1 MFQECHRLLAGV
13 SKDFVLHGLARP
25 GMSDLIERIINEEG
39 RQNKRVCPLRPRLVL
54 WLVIAMSLYRDCSII
69 NVFERLVSIV
79 KEREPRLYRGTV
91 TQEAICKARARL
103 GFLPLM
109 RLHEELVRNWKSA
122 KERFHGLRVVGIDGS
137 EFTIPDTEEN
147 EEIYGR
153 HRNHRG
159 PAAYPSLRGL
169 FKVDVASHRICKCF
183 FFPRVLHEST
193 PLRPLLKTLVPGD
206 LLLMDRGLTSF
217 LAIHTCINQG
227 ANFLLRVSGSWKP
240 KFLRK
245 LGNGDTLMRFKACK
259 VARQSLPAADKDI
272 TYDLRVIEFTVGK
285 GKLVRLVT
293 DLMDPDKYPAI
304 ELAELYHQ
312 RWECEIAYKQLK
324 SQLVAVTASKQQTHF
339 RSKTPVGVMQEAWG
353 MVLAHTL
360 IRELMM
366 DGAELAGIS
375 PTVLSLT
382 DSLEVIKLSLR
393 NFHAGGR
400 RHRAALRRKLIQQ
413 ISECRI
419 DRPRRNRQ
427 CPRVVKRK
435 MSNFRLKRPGDRAGP
450 LDKEIRFKL

>member
-1 MFQECHRLLAGV
+1 MFQEGHRLLAGV
-13 SKDFVLHGLARP
+13 SKDFVIHGLAQP
-25 GMSDLIERIINEEG
+25 GMSKLVERTIREAG

-54 WLVIAMSLYRDCSII
+54 WLVVAMSLYRDCSII
-69 NVFERLVSIV
+69 NVFERLVALV
-79 KEREPRLYRGTV
+79 KDREPRLYRGTV
-91 TQEAICKARARL
+91 TQEALCKARVRL

-109 RLHEELVRNWKSA
+109 HLHEKLVEDWKPVP
-122 KERFHGLRVVGIDGS
+122 ETFYGLRVTGIDGS
-137 EFTIPDTEEN
+137 EFTTPDTEAN

-153 HRNHRG
+153 HQSNRG
-159 PAAYPSLRGL
+159 PAAYPSVRAL
-169 FKVDVASHRICKCF
+169 FKVDVASHRISSCA
-183 FFPRVLHEST
+183 FFPCTLHEST
-193 PLRPLLKTLVPGD
+193 PLRPMLKTLGPGD

-217 LAIHTCINQG
+217 LSIHTCINQG
-227 ANFLLRVSGSWKP
+227 ANFVLRFSKVWKP

-259 VARQSLPAADKDI
+259 GAQQNLPAKDKDV

-285 GKLVRLVT
+285 GEQVRLVT
-293 DLMDPDKYPAI
+293 DLVDPDKYPAI
-304 ELAELYHQ
+304 ELAALYHQ

-360 IRELMM
+360 VRELMM
-366 DGAELAGIS
+366 EGAEVAGVS
-375 PTVLSLT
+375 PTELSLT

-393 NFHAGGR
+393 DFHACGCR
-400 RHRAALRRKLIQQ
+400 RRAKLREKLIQQ
-413 ISECRI
+413 IGECLI
-419 DRPRRNRQ
+419 DRPRRKRQ

-435 MSNFRLKRPGDRAGP
+435 MSNFRLKRPGDRDGP
-450 LDKEIRFKL
+450 LDTEIRFKI

>member
-1 MFQECHRLLAGV
+1 MFQEGHRLLAGV
-13 SKDFVLHGLARP
+13 SKDFVLHGLAQP
-25 GMSDLIERIINEEG
+25 GMRELVDRIIEEAG
-39 RQNKRVCPLRPRLVL
+39 RQSKRVCPLRPRLIL

-69 NVFERLVSIV
+69 NAFERLVATV
-79 KEREPRLYRGTV
+79 KDKEPRLFRGTV
-91 TQEAICKARARL
+91 TQEAIGKARGRL

-109 RLHEELVRNWKSA
+109 HLHEELVEDWKPVP
-122 KERFHGLRVVGIDGS
+122 ETFYGLCVVGIDGS
-137 EFTIPDTEEN
+137 EFTIPDTEAN

-153 HRNHRG
+153 HKSDRG
-159 PAAYPSLRGL
+159 PAAYPSVKGL
-169 FKVDVASHRICKCF
+169 FKVDVASHRISNCA
-183 FFPRVLHEST
+183 FFPCTLHEST
-193 PLRPLLKTLVPGD
+193 PLRPMLKTLGPGD

-217 LAIHTCINQG
+217 LSIHTCINQG
-227 ANFLLRVSGSWKP
+227 ANFVLRFAGNWKP

-245 LGNGDTLMRFKACK
+245 LGNGDTLMRFKASN
-259 VARQSLPAADKDI
+259 VARQNLPVADRDV
-272 TYDLRVIEFTVGK
+272 TYDLRVVEFNVGK
-285 GKLVRLVT
+285 GELVRLVT
-293 DLMDPDKYPAI
+293 DLVDPDRYPSI

-360 IRELMM
+360 VRELMM
-366 DGAELAGIS
+366 EGAEVAGVT
-375 PTVLSLT
+375 PTELSLT

-393 NFHAGGR
+393 DFHAGGSR
-400 RHRAALRRKLIQQ
+400 RRAKLRKELIQE
-413 ISECRI
+413 IGGCLI
-419 DRPRRNRQ
+419 DRPRRKRQ

-450 LDKEIRFKL
+450 LDTTIRFKI